1 MHLKKVMT
9 LPSRWMAMVSMIPKE
24 IDREFRSSSWVNF
37 LAKLQRDDIKNQ
49 E

>member
-1 MHLKKVMT
+1 MRKVMA
-9 LPSRWMAMVSMIPKE
+9 LPSGLTGMVSMIPKE